1 MNRSHCLKI
10 LSLALVMGGA
20 VGLVGAAV
28 AADISVTSTFTSAGP
43 NPNPPPTCDATAGA
57 GQGGYSTPDG
67 QHRSWSSANS
77 YCTSQGMRLPTKDEL
92 VALYNANPN
101 NTIATTCGWPT
112 DFSYW
117 SSTQSSSGYHYDV
130 QLVNGFVY
138 GRYDSSLSNVTCV
151 R

>member
-43 NPNPPPTCDATAGA
+43 NPNPPSTCDATAGA
-57 GQGGYSTPDG
+57 GQGGYLTPDG
-67 QHRSWSSANS
+67 TLRDWSAADS
-77 YCTSQGMRLPTKDEL
+77 YCTSQGMRLPTRDEL

-112 DFSYW
+112 DGNYW
-117 SSTQSSSGYHYDV
+117 SSTQYAPGNHYFV
-130 QLVNGFVY
+130 NLGNGFV
-138 GRYDSSLSNVTCV
+138 SNYSDFNVIYVTCV